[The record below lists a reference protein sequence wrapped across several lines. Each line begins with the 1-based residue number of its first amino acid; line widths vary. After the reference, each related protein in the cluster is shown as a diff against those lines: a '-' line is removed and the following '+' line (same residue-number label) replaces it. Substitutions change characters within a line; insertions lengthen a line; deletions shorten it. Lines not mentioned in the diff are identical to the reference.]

1 MRKSF
6 PNDRS
11 IPDITPRR
19 SRPHTRR
26 KSAVIGLMLL
36 IMMFTILMGIG
47 LAQAFEP
54 QKWQS
59 LQRFDPA
66 SAATAAN
73 PPANLIAAETGT
85 ADIGT
90 IEGTIDPVP
99 ANLQLGQELYLE
111 NCASCHIAIP
121 PAVMPTQTWQVLIQ
135 DPQHYGVVID
145 PLRDP
150 NRRIVWNYL
159 KAYSRPTSDDE
170 KTPYRMQDS
179 RYFKALHPR
188 VNLPKK
194 VNLGSCVTCHPG
206 VNQFNFRQLTPE
218 AEKNAG

>member
-1 MRKSF
+1 MRKTF
-6 PNDRS
+6 PVERS
-11 IPDITPRR
+11 IPDITQRR

-54 QKWQS
+54 QKLQS
-59 LQRFDPA
+59 LQRFDPNRVPI
-66 SAATAAN
+66 AAN
-73 PPANLIAAETGT
+73 VMAAE
-85 ADIGT
+85 I
-90 IEGTIDPVP
+90 GTIDPVP

-121 PAVMPTQTWQVLIQ
+121 PAVMPTQTWQVLLQ
-135 DPQHYGVVID
+135 DPQHYGITID

-150 NRRIVWNYL
+150 NRRIVWNYV
-159 KAYSRPTSDDE
+159 KTYSRPKADDE
-170 KTPYRMQDS
+170 KTPYRIQDS

-188 VNLPKK
+188 VTLPKK
-194 VNLGSCVTCHPG
+194 ADLGSCISCHPG